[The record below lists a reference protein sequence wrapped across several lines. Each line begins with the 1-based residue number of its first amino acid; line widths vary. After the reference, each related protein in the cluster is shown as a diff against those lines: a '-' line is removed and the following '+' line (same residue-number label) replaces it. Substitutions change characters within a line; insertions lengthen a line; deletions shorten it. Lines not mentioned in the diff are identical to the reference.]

1 MKYYIG
7 SYSKDMIRFW
17 PKERHLADSVNISDG
32 ISFTSR
38 KKAEE
43 YLYLK
48 IGDHEYNVSK
58 VFSHDEILIANI
70 IK

>member
-7 SYSKDMIRFW
+7 SYSNNVIRFW
-17 PKERHLADSVNISDG
+17 PKEGRLVDSVNISDG

-48 IGDHEYNVSK
+48 IGDNEYNVSK
-58 VFSHDEILIANI
+58 VFSKDEILIANI